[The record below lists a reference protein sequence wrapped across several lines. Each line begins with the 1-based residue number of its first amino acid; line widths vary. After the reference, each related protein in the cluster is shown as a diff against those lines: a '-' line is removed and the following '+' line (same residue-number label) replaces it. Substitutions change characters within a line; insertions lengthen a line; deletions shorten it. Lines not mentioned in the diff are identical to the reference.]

1 MRKSTKMRRS
11 AKLRRNGKFG
21 AVHEGKKGGAVSLKP
36 ILYTRRLKTN
46 KQKKI
51 KQIIPP
57 LWSHIQSA
65 NFDDA
70 PVDDGEQKMP
80 SSFREM
86 VRRISDCEKKLNPYR
101 YHSNEGDTEGMRKK
115 LVSKSPKQGK
125 NETLEN
131 FSRRL
136 SRDVQEE
143 LLKVKLERAND
154 APLENPETFK
164 SRKTK
169 KALKRLA
176 ARKQKKK
183 EFKAEKRRT
192 GFEHLQDK
200 VKFGDVVQAPPVL
213 KTKPKKVGGNAK
225 SKTSTPSLYQLLTT

>member
-57 LWSHIQSA
+57 LW
-65 NFDDA
+65 N
-70 PVDDGEQKMP
+70 DGEQKMP

-86 VRRISDCEKKLNPYR
+86 VRRISDY
-101 YHSNEGDTEGMRKK
+101 EGDTEGMRKK

-225 SKTSTPSLYQLLTT
+225 SKTSTPSLYQYV